1 MGKKKNQKQTSTHLY
16 RIYRVCHKTSFSLL
30 FSPGEFVCGKHGFSD
45 KSIEQESANFVSSTR
60 LWYLRLCGPYCRLL
74 SSKNVKQKTKKPY
87 VVHVPCEYRLQQDLA
102 TGRSFL
108 TWSKTIGS
116 FQTTPFLHF

>member
-1 MGKKKNQKQTSTHLY
+1 M
-16 RIYRVCHKTSFSLL
+16 
-30 FSPGEFVCGKHGFSD
+30 CGKHGFSD

-102 TGRSFL
+102 TGHSFL